1 MQVAKTSTEPDQDR
15 DRRWLG
21 RLWPSRYTRPHRP
34 RPSGKR
40 DSAVAKGQDP
50 LEVELH
56 YQRILSLSGQRHARC
71 DPPGYR
77 FCWWFYWL
85 QAYHSTGGAFLHTC
99 SCHNIGSLIHTMAI
113 ANTARDFV
121 ATDRRIGQGAFIEV
135 VGQHDLNAT
144 AISRCRIVPVGCR
157 TGRRG
162 LQVNLAQ
169 GELYRN

>member
-1 MQVAKTSTEPDQDR
+1 MGGYGQAGTHGPIVHAHLEKEILPLQKGRIPWRSSCTTSEYYPFLANDMLDAIHPDFVFAGGFTGC
-15 DRRWLG
+15 RRITHW
-21 RLWPSRYTRPHRP
+21 RSFIY
-34 RPSGKR
+34 
-40 DSAVAKGQDP
+40 
-50 LEVELH
+50 
-56 YQRILSLSGQRHARC
+56 
-71 DPPGYR
+71 
-77 FCWWFYWL
+77 
-85 QAYHSTGGAFLHTC
+85 
-99 SCHNIGSLIHTMAI
+99 NIGSLVHTMAMVHF

-162 LQVNLAQ
+162 PQVNLAQ